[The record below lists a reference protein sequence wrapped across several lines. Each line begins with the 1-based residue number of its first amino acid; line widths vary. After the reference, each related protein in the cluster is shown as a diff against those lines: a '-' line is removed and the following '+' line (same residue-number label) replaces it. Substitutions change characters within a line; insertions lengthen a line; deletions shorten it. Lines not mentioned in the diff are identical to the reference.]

1 MLTKPGANPPL
12 FATPTFWLVL
22 INLGVWVFLGM
33 QGVNWIT
40 PAPADLTAWGGNLG
54 PYTLTGDWYRLL
66 FSMFLHGGVLH
77 LGLNMFMLSQIGPLS
92 EAVWGRTRFL
102 LIYLMAGLFG
112 SLASAWWYSDVALHG
127 IQNSGMRLF
136 LGFAPLIPTTV
147 SIGASGA
154 LLGAAGALLVH
165 ALRAG
170 DAAKIELKVIVQV
183 VLLNV
188 GMGFLISGTDNAVH
202 IGGALAGIAI
212 GALLTLPGKAL
223 RIGHKTQTVAVLVV
237 SLLGLGALIKMAP
250 SDEVT
255 GIANI
260 LRAAEAKAA
269 QREAANWQKAAARAR
284 ALQDALPPSAAQNR

>member
-1 MLTKPGANPPL
+1 MLTNPGRRPAL
-12 FATPTFWLVL
+12 LATPTFWLIL
-22 INLGVWVFLGM
+22 INLGVWVFLGLR
-33 QGVNWIT
+33 GVDWIT

-66 FSMFLHGGVLH
+66 FSMFLHGGALH

-102 LIYLMAGLFG
+102 LIYLLSGLFG
-112 SLASAWWYSDVALHG
+112 SLASAWWYSNVALRSLEG
-127 IQNSGMRLF
+127 NGLRLF
-136 LGFAPLIPTTV
+136 LGFAPHISTTV

-170 DAAKIELKVIVQV
+170 DAAKIELKVIAQV

-212 GALLTLPGKAL
+212 GALLALPRETV
-223 RIGHKTQTVAVLVV
+223 RIGRNTHTVAVLVV
-237 SLLGLGALIKMAP
+237 SLLGLGALVKLSPADQM
-250 SDEVT
+250 T
-255 GIANI
+255 GIATM
-260 LRAAEAKAA
+260 LRASEAKTA
-269 QREAANWQKAAARAR
+269 QRKAALANWQRAVERAR
-284 ALQDALPPSAAQNR
+284 AQRAIPPDQ